1 MWATSPL
8 SSFQPGEVRE
18 ASPLTRQ
25 LIHFYLQKET
35 LMKSKIIALLLALSG
50 AALHAQTVDVK
61 DAWVRAAVP
70 GQPGTGA
77 FMNITAKDG
86 AKLVGV
92 SSPVAGVAEVHEMK
106 MDNDIMRMR
115 AIPALD
121 LPAGKTVALKPGG
134 YHVMLME
141 LKQALPAGSSVPL
154 TLVFRDNKG
163 VESKVALTLP
173 VSGVAPAANAMHKH

>member
-1 MWATSPL
+1 MFP
-8 SSFQPGEVRE
+8 
-18 ASPLTRQ
+18 
-25 LIHFYLQKET
+25 
-35 LMKSKIIALLLALSG
+35 IIRSICFSMAALG
-50 AALHAQTVDVK
+50 AATANAQVEVK

-70 GQPGTGA
+70 GQSGTGA
-77 FMNITAKDG
+77 FMNLTAKDG

-106 MDNDIMRMR
+106 MDNDVMRMR

-141 LKQALPAGSSVPL
+141 LKQALPQGGTVPL
-154 TLVFRDNKG
+154 TLTLRDAKG
-163 VESKVALTLP
+163 QESKVELKLP
-173 VSGVAPAANAMHKH
+173 VAASAPGAGMPASGMPGAMHPKH